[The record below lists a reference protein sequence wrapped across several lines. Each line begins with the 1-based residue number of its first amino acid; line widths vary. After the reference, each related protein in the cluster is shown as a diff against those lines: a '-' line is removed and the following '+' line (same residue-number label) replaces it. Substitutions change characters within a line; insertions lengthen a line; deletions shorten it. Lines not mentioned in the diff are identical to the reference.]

1 MHQFPSNVAG
11 MIVVFFLL
19 ICAHTILPTY
29 TDKFVQLIDPYSSFA
44 LRSMN
49 IMFVPAVVEM
59 VQNSPTPGPE
69 VGRMIC
75 VFMVGYF
82 IGFIITTLL
91 VRASRFLIFYLF
103 NLGKEASMSN
113 PLSGEKAEM
122 HTNRILKEETVAI
135 DIPEAIRQEA
145 NELVIV
151 PSNDMRNIS
160 GDAISSNTV
169 TDRSSYLDNH
179 VHHHGCCCSNS
190 SAQTYIA
197 PSKHRH
203 GPLHSFAVWCMKE
216 SNFDDLSFFLIFC
229 FCAFIFLPLPE
240 NNPAMPFF
248 RLFLYLSMTVLLYSA
263 SCRLPPKL
271 RIIFHPIIVTS
282 AAVMAGIAY
291 FERVKGFDII
301 HGVGLYKS
309 GITFISLVEKTHV
322 GWPGAG
328 DILATTMDV
337 SIISLAFNVYKNRPS
352 LVCQWIVVIISI
364 APVAFL
370 VMFITPMFAHAIG
383 CTPDDSLVWS
393 SRSVTTAIGIVIGR
407 VLGANQSVVTCII
420 VFTGIMGPI
429 FGPILFKITRVKED
443 DYMTIGITMGSHSH
457 GVGTAYLISKNPKA
471 SGMSSIAFAIFGTL
485 GVVVASIPALSDT
498 IKRLS
503 GF

>member
-1 MHQFPSNVAG
+1 
-11 MIVVFFLL
+11 
-19 ICAHTILPTY
+19 
-29 TDKFVQLIDPYSSFA
+29 
-44 LRSMN
+44 
-49 IMFVPAVVEM
+49 
-59 VQNSPTPGPE
+59 
-69 VGRMIC
+69 
-75 VFMVGYF
+75 MVGYF
-82 IGFIITTLL
+82 IGFIITTFL
-91 VRASRFLIFYLF
+91 VRVSRFLIFYLF

-113 PLSGEKAEM
+113 PLSEEKTEM
-122 HTNRILKEETVAI
+122 HTNRVLKEETVAI

-151 PSNDMRNIS
+151 PSNDMRNLS

-179 VHHHGCCCSNS
+179 AHDHGCCCSNS

-197 PSKHRH
+197 PFKHRH

-216 SNFDDLSFFLIFC
+216 SNFDDLSFFLMFC
-229 FCAFIFLPLPE
+229 LCTFIFLPLPE

-291 FERVKGFDII
+291 FERVKGFDIL

-322 GWPGAG
+322 DWPGAG
-328 DILATTMDV
+328 DILAMTMDV

-352 LVCQWIVVIISI
+352 LVRQV
-364 APVAFL
+364 
-370 VMFITPMFAHAIG
+370 TP
-383 CTPDDSLVWS
+383 
-393 SRSVTTAIGIVIGR
+393 
-407 VLGANQSVVTCII
+407 
-420 VFTGIMGPI
+420 
-429 FGPILFKITRVKED
+429 KK
-443 DYMTIGITMGSHSH
+443 
-457 GVGTAYLISKNPKA
+457 
-471 SGMSSIAFAIFGTL
+471 
-485 GVVVASIPALSDT
+485 
-498 IKRLS
+498 
-503 GF
+503 

>member
-1 MHQFPSNVAG
+1 
-11 MIVVFFLL
+11 
-19 ICAHTILPTY
+19 
-29 TDKFVQLIDPYSSFA
+29 
-44 LRSMN
+44 
-49 IMFVPAVVEM
+49 
-59 VQNSPTPGPE
+59 
-69 VGRMIC
+69 
-75 VFMVGYF
+75 MVGYF
-82 IGFIITTLL
+82 IGFIITTFL
-91 VRASRFLIFYLF
+91 VRVSRFLIFYLF
-103 NLGKEASMSN
+103 DFGKGASMSN
-113 PLSGEKAEM
+113 LLSGEKTEM
-122 HTNRILKEETVAI
+122 HTNRVLKEESVAI
-135 DIPEAIRQEA
+135 DIPETIRQEA

-151 PSNDMRNIS
+151 PSNDMRNLS

-179 VHHHGCCCSNS
+179 VHSHGCCCSNS

-216 SNFDDLSFFLIFC
+216 SNFDDLSFFLMFC

-291 FERVKGFDII
+291 FERVKGFDIL

-322 GWPGAG
+322 DWPGAG
-328 DILATTMDV
+328 DILAMTMDV

-352 LVCQWIVVIISI
+352 LARQV
-364 APVAFL
+364 
-370 VMFITPMFAHAIG
+370 TP
-383 CTPDDSLVWS
+383 
-393 SRSVTTAIGIVIGR
+393 
-407 VLGANQSVVTCII
+407 
-420 VFTGIMGPI
+420 
-429 FGPILFKITRVKED
+429 KK
-443 DYMTIGITMGSHSH
+443 
-457 GVGTAYLISKNPKA
+457 
-471 SGMSSIAFAIFGTL
+471 
-485 GVVVASIPALSDT
+485 
-498 IKRLS
+498 
-503 GF
+503 